1 MTKYLA
7 RAFLLAVLAVAW
19 VAWPNVTT
27 HPTQKVE
34 EYAWVVTSTPKYK
47 GHSPNLP
54 DAVVCT
60 EQKFEGGVNVGRE
73 KVVRVDDVNRYAP
86 GDTCPE
92 GDR

>member
-1 MTKYLA
+1 MIRLA
-7 RAFLLAVLAVAW
+7 ALLFLATLFL
-19 VAWPNVTT
+19 AWPSLTT

-34 EYAWVVTSTPKYK
+34 WVVTTTPNYK

-54 DAVVCT
+54 DVVVCA
-60 EQKFEGGVNVGRE
+60 EQKWEDGVNVGRE
-73 KVVRVDDVNRYAP
+73 KVVHVADINKYKP